1 MVALTLVDHLMLQ
14 HAQCNL
20 IDAGDMTS
28 LVQGNMATLYDADAI
43 AAAAATSKAQM
54 STKDM
59 SDAFSED

>member
-43 AAAAATSKAQM
+43 AAAATSKAQM